1 MKEKKLEILYYRIAS
16 AWKCLRAKKWA
27 VITSKKGHMQQ
38 VGTLDIRIIWATVSL
53 WALDNNGK
61 RDKAEVDARADM
73 LIALMKAERIEMTA
87 WREDGTMEC
96 LSSTK
101 LKK

>member
-1 MKEKKLEILYYRIAS
+1 MKEKLEILYYRIAG

-27 VITSKKGHMQQ
+27 VITSEKGHMQQ
-38 VGTLDIRIIWATVSL
+38 VGTFDIGTIWATVSL
-53 WALDNNGK
+53 WALEGNGK
-61 RDKAEVDARADM
+61 RGKAETDARADM
-73 LIALMKAERIEMTA
+73 LMALVKAERIEMTA

-96 LSSTK
+96 LSSAK